1 MTYSFS
7 ARSESL
13 LSGVHSELQRL
24 AREAIHTCPFDFA
37 VTEGAREA
45 ATQAEKFAKG
55 LSKVP
60 FSKHQL
66 VPAQAVHLEP
76 YPIMYPQPDDAKME
90 IVKKYARYYMLA
102 QHVRATATR
111 LGIPIRWGG
120 DWDGD
125 YDIMDQTFDD
135 LAHYELE
142 SRP

>member
-1 MTYSFS
+1 MAYSFG
-7 ARSESL
+7 ARSASL
-13 LSGVHSELQRL
+13 LSGVHPELQRL
-24 AREAIHTCPFDFA
+24 AREAIANSPFDFA
-37 VTEGAREA
+37 VTEGARDA

-60 FSKHQL
+60 FSKHQI
-66 VPAQAVHLEP
+66 VPAQAVHFDP
-76 YPIMYPQPDDAKME
+76 SPVRYPLPGDAPMVATKIYM
-90 IVKKYARYYMLA
+90 KYAMLA
-102 QHVRATATR
+102 MHVRLTAQR